1 MPSKFYVVADDLL
14 LPLHSHNILTN
25 RMVLASSLLLYTTL
39 CVFGIHVNGFVHLES
54 NAARRASLSYYGR
67 RVKQALPSVSSDG
80 TITYVGKTI
89 ESFKLGK
96 V

>member
-1 MPSKFYVVADDLL
+1 
-14 LPLHSHNILTN
+14 
-25 RMVLASSLLLYTTL
+25 MVLASSLLLYTTL

-54 NAARRASLSYYGR
+54 NAARGASLSYYGR

-96 V
+96 VHMYAIL